1 MKKNSKLLSV
11 TLFLILTYFI
21 AIPNTLAK
29 KIQCTY
35 NKTINVGG
43 LDSAYNGSKTIDL
56 TNIVKYCDH
65 DFDTSTDS
73 IISAK
78 GDYVNA
84 TAKDNKVTLW
94 YLNDL
99 KKYQK

>member
-35 NKTINVGG
+35 NKTIKVSD
-43 LDSAYNGSKTIDL
+43 LD
-56 TNIVKYCDH
+56 
-65 DFDTSTDS
+65 
-73 IISAK
+73 
-78 GDYVNA
+78 
-84 TAKDNKVTLW
+84 
-94 YLNDL
+94 
-99 KKYQK
+99 